1 MTYLAIYLYT
11 AGSLLAVQYSHEI
24 GDGRLSIGTVA
35 LALFWPVTIP
45 FVWCWGIVQTV
56 IDAVRS

>member
-1 MTYLAIYLYT
+1 MSGLAIYLYA

-45 FVWCWGIVQTV
+45 FVWCWGFVQTV
-56 IDAVRS
+56 IEAVRS